1 MNYQDYEIEDFLL
14 DPGFRNYCI
23 GKNGEDLLFWKDWLI
38 LHPEKYE
45 LVRQARQLYL
55 LLNGNNTAQAYQKD
69 LHVFRE
75 KLEQHIIGVDPSD
88 TADPADP
95 GKPRIS
101 PLKKRGFYAGAFA
114 AAAAVAA
121 VVLLLILRTEDRNSL
136 RPSLHKPLPAEY
148 ARASNPGERKSFQL
162 PDGTKVML
170 NAGSLMH
177 LSKNFNTKDRELTLE
192 GEAFFDVAKDAL
204 KPFVIH
210 TAAMDI
216 TVLGTTFNVKAYPGD
231 KSTETSLLNGS
242 VEIIVKGG
250 DNKKI
255 ILRPR
260 EKIIIPNGYTET
272 PAARSRIDPALPE
285 PYRVEKLNFNSG
297 DSSLAEVSWTE
308 NRLAFN
314 DNSFAEIAAAL
325 ERWYNVSIQ
334 FEDAAVKDFRF
345 TGTFDKKT
353 IEQVLDALAASR
365 PFEYRLEEGSKIV
378 IRSRK

>member
-1 MNYQDYEIEDFLL
+1 MHYQDYEIEDFLL

-23 GKNGEDLLFWKDWLI
+23 GKNGEDLLFWKDWLL

-45 LVRQARQLYL
+45 LVQQAKQLYL
-55 LLNGNNTAQAYQKD
+55 LLNGNNTAQAFQKD

-75 KLEQHIIGVDPSD
+75 RLEQHSVAVDPV
-88 TADPADP
+88 
-95 GKPRIS
+95 KPRIS
-101 PLKKRGFYAGAFA
+101 WLKKRGIFMGAVG

-121 VVLLLILRTEDRNSL
+121 VVLLLIGRMGERSRF
-136 RPSLHKPLPAEY
+136 RPSVHKPLPVEY

-242 VEIIVKGG
+242 VEIMVKGG
-250 DNKKI
+250 DNKMI
-255 ILRPR
+255 ILHPR
-260 EKIIIPNGYTET
+260 EKIIIPNGYTNAPT
-272 PAARSRIDPALPE
+272 AQTRIHPALPE
-285 PYRVEKLNFNSG
+285 HYRVEKLAFNSG

-334 FEDAAVKDFRF
+334 FEDAAVKEFRF

-365 PFEYRLEEGSKIV
+365 PFEYRLEEGNKIV
-378 IRSRK
+378 IRSKNE